1 MAPRS
6 SVPNNSVKEVAT
18 TSKGAPKRNNVMI
31 ADPRVR
37 PSSDT
42 VSVPFRTGYN
52 NTIIAVPVLRY
63 RVVFR

>member
-1 MAPRS
+1 
-6 SVPNNSVKEVAT
+6 
-18 TSKGAPKRNNVMI
+18 MI